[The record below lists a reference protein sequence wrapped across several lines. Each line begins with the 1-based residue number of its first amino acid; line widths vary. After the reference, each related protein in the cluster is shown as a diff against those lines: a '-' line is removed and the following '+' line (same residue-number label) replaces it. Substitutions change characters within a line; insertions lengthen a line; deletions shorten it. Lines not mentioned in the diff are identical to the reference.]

1 MGPLWLNGFNWL
13 VKALFTDPFIFAVKG
28 CPNDGNWKSSAA
40 MPRVRVDKD

>member
-1 MGPLWLNGFNWL
+1 
-13 VKALFTDPFIFAVKG
+13 VKG